1 MQLGQYVVHG
11 ENVVLTGEL
20 DLEREELPQHMT
32 RVSEAEITRAQK
44 AEREVVHLQRSIRK
58 RLEFLDFD

>member
-1 MQLGQYVVHG
+1 MQLGLYVVRG
-11 ENVVLTGEL
+11 ENVVLIGEL

-44 AEREVVHLQRSIRK
+44 AEREVVQRSIRK